1 MGALFYGFAIFNI
14 NNSMSV
20 SDGRKS
26 MGHHQGCSTLAG
38 LVQRRLYQLLGMV
51 IQCGGGLIQ
60 KQDFGLL
67 NQSSGD
73 GNTLTLASRKLNALL
88 ADVGIIT
95 LKVD

>member
-1 MGALFYGFAIFNI
+1 
-14 NNSMSV
+14 
-20 SDGRKS
+20 
-26 MGHHQGCSTLAG
+26 
-38 LVQRRLYQLLGMV
+38 MV